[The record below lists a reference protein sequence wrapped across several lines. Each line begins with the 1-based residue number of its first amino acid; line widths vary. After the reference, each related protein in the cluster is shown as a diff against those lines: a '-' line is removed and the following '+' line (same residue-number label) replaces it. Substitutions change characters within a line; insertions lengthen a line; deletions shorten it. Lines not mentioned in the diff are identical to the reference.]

1 MTRIKD
7 VSESFAL
14 PEAALAGCGVTSVE
28 ELWTSIGHEVDT
40 GIEKIIDRTK
50 DPAVA
55 EEDPAAKRVRHS
67 ALLAFLIADA
77 LSEST
82 LSYKPKP
89 LGLWLGVKPLW
100 NALKRFFS
108 VFKRQWQN
116 RAATWTR
123 IKAHAFGL
131 DLFWLVPKWL
141 WKQGQETWGN
151 RGDRLWPDLLIFGL
165 PLLFIGLGVRAYL
178 LDRSVVQ
185 RVAVKQG
192 ATLPKFTVIDTQQLI
207 TRPVLDESGT
217 FASIDDLKQRY
228 LVRDVT
234 PGALVKED
242 QLLPANLSW
251 ELSARH
257 LLTLPV
263 KNEVRKPVQPLERVK
278 LILASREKEKPSL
291 LIDDVLLLTTT
302 KNGETMSVVVA
313 VTDDA
318 VRSIAPVLG
327 MSDVFVLQVLQ
338 PPSRA
343 ASSSIY

>member
-14 PEAALAGCGVTSVE
+14 PEAALAGRGVASVD

-40 GIEKIIDRTK
+40 GVAKIIDRTK

-55 EEDPAAKRVRHS
+55 EEAADAKRLRHS

-89 LGLWLGVKPLW
+89 FGLWLGLRPLW
-100 NALKRFFS
+100 NALKKLFNA
-108 VFKRQWQN
+108 FKSQWEN
-116 RAATWTR
+116 REATWTKV
-123 IKAHAFGL
+123 KAHWFGF
-131 DLFWLVPKWL
+131 DLFWLAPKWL
-141 WKQGQETWGN
+141 WKQGQATWRN
-151 RGDRLWPDLLIFGL
+151 RGDRLWPDLLIVGL

-178 LDRSVVQ
+178 LDRRVVQ

-192 ATLPKFTVIDTQQLI
+192 ATLSKFTVIDTKQLI
-207 TRPVLDESGT
+207 TRPVLNESGT
-217 FASIDDLKQRY
+217 FASVDDLKQRY
-228 LVRDVT
+228 FVRDVT
-234 PGALVKED
+234 PGSLVKED

-251 ELSARH
+251 ELSARQ

-263 KNEVRKPVQPLERVK
+263 KSDVRAPVQPLERVK
-278 LILASREKEKPSL
+278 LMLASREKDKPG
-291 LIDDVLLLTTT
+291 IVINDVILLTTT
-302 KNGETMSVVVA
+302 KNGEANSVVVA

-318 VRSIAPVLG
+318 AKSMAPLLG
-327 MSDVFVLQVLQ
+327 LSDVFVLQVSQ
-338 PPSRA
+338 
-343 ASSSIY
+343 